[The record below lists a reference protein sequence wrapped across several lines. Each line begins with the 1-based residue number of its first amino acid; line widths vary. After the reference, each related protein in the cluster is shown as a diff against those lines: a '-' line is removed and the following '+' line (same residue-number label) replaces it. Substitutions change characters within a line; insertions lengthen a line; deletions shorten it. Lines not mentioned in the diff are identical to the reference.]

1 MPSPPHP
8 RRRKYGASV
17 RRFPHNCLTFI
28 ASYVYEDKNPID
40 IALFIIFSFVPIFME
55 LIEITSAI
63 LQAFQKKNQKKLR
76 KINDDLLHQLVVN
89 FTPPFFEL
97 AVLSYVLSKIISKTR
112 FLHKSNEKK
121 LKAIEGVLQDLSRA
135 RTEEDILKKCKSVLD
150 TINLVEK
157 EDARYIVD
165 LVSKGRLKVGATA
178 YAQGVS
184 LGTASE
190 MTGMDKQEI
199 MDYAGK
205 TMMFDRVKDE
215 KTIEERLIAI
225 RKLMKKGY

>member
-1 MPSPPHP
+1 
-8 RRRKYGASV
+8 
-17 RRFPHNCLTFI
+17 
-28 ASYVYEDKNPID
+28 
-40 IALFIIFSFVPIFME
+40 ME